1 MKETTVYMKVSDN
14 SVIPGPF
21 QFSNPYWDE
30 IELASMSFHSYGE
43 DWAVTV
49 SGSDDGGLIYVAKT
63 KEEAFFMFTK
73 VITLGDID
81 VDTLINIGFQD
92 ADSV

>member
-1 MKETTVYMKVSDN
+1 
-14 SVIPGPF
+14 
-21 QFSNPYWDE
+21 
-30 IELASMSFHSYGE
+30 
-43 DWAVTV
+43 V